1 MGNVMWGGG
10 GRRLIKAPHRTERAA
25 QDGAGAAQDGVG
37 RTERRLIR
45 APHRTEGAAQNGAG
59 RTGRSAPH
67 SGQAGQAGARY
78 RELSVAAEEVAG
90 VDLVLD
96 VVEGGV
102 VAVGDD
108 GL

>member
-10 GRRLIKAPHRTERAA
+10 GRRLIKAPHRTERGPHRTAPYKGAA
-25 QDGAGAAQDGVG
+25 QDGA
-37 RTERRLIR
+37 
-45 APHRTEGAAQNGAG
+45 GAAQNGAG
-59 RTGRSAPH
+59 RTGRRLIKAPHRTERAPH

-96 VVEGGV
+96 VDEGSV